1 MIHVQAIVSAA
12 AFLWK
17 LRSEAN
23 EDEPDGSASRSLISE
38 AWSHLDYGHRR
49 SFGWSYRE
57 DRQSVMR
64 TICSLSRSM
73 ARWGLSDGRL
83 SSTAK
88 PRRALPRYSRARRKR
103 TPLR

>member
-17 LRSEAN
+17 LRNEAN
-23 EDEPDGSASRSLISE
+23 EDDPDGSAARSLMSE
-38 AWSHLDYGHRR
+38 AWNHLDFGHRR
-49 SFGWSYRE
+49 SFEWARRE
-57 DRQSVMR
+57 GYQDATR
-64 TICSLSRSM
+64 SLGSLGRSM

-83 SSTAK
+83 SSTSR

-103 TPLR
+103 APLQ